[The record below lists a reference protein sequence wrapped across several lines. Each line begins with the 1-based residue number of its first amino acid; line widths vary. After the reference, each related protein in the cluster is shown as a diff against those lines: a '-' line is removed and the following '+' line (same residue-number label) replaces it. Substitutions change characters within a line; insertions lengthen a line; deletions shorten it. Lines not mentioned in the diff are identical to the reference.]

1 MTTNTHTLQIEE
13 ILELLPHRFPFLL
26 VDRVL
31 DFEEGRFLRAVK
43 NVSVNEP
50 FFQGHFPGKPIF
62 PGVLILEAMAQAT
75 GILAFKSVGKLE
87 PGELYY
93 FAGIDE
99 ARFKRPVVPGDQMIM
114 EVTFEKT
121 RRGLTRFKGVALV
134 DGKVVCEATMMCAR
148 SREARYVIDKSAFVH
163 PTAIVEEGASIGANA
178 HIGPFC
184 IVGPHV
190 EIGEGTVL
198 KSHVVVNGHTKI
210 GRDNEI
216 YQFASI
222 GEVNQDLKY
231 AGEPTRVEIGD
242 RNRIRESVTIHRGTV
257 QGGGLTKVGSDNLLM
272 INAHI
277 AHDCTVG
284 NRCILANNATLA
296 GHVSVDDFA
305 IIGGMTAVHQFCIIG
320 AHVMV
325 GGCSGVAQDVPP
337 YVIAQGNHATPFGVN
352 IEGLK
357 RRGFSR
363 EAITAI
369 RNAYKLIYR
378 SGKTLDEVKPEI
390 AELAETYPE
399 VKAFTDFFARSTRG
413 LIR

>member
-1 MTTNTHTLQIEE
+1 M
-13 ILELLPHRFPFLL
+13 
-26 VDRVL
+26 
-31 DFEEGRFLRAVK
+31 
-43 NVSVNEP
+43 
-50 FFQGHFPGKPIF
+50 
-62 PGVLILEAMAQAT
+62 
-75 GILAFKSVGKLE
+75 
-87 PGELYY
+87 
-93 FAGIDE
+93 
-99 ARFKRPVVPGDQMIM
+99 
-114 EVTFEKT
+114 
-121 RRGLTRFKGVALV
+121 
-134 DGKVVCEATMMCAR
+134 
-148 SREARYVIDKSAFVH
+148 IDKSAFVH

-357 RRGFSR
+357 RRGFMSAGIFIEGRYSGMILLVNTETEREWSR
-363 EAITAI
+363 ADCAAVSEMARIVASGIKNTSLLIEAKQEAEYYRNHDALTGLMRYDRFKESCQMLMDEGKEEYVLVASDIKGFKFITLNPKCPPSIFPCSSVLGHAFSP
-369 RNAYKLIYR
+369 AHQGYLLICPAQKIQIVLYHGL
-378 SGKTLDEVKPEI
+378 SQFLKP
-390 AELAETYPE
+390 A
-399 VKAFTDFFARSTRG
+399 D
-413 LIR
+413 

>member
-1 MTTNTHTLQIEE
+1 M
-13 ILELLPHRFPFLL
+13 
-26 VDRVL
+26 
-31 DFEEGRFLRAVK
+31 
-43 NVSVNEP
+43 
-50 FFQGHFPGKPIF
+50 
-62 PGVLILEAMAQAT
+62 
-75 GILAFKSVGKLE
+75 
-87 PGELYY
+87 
-93 FAGIDE
+93 
-99 ARFKRPVVPGDQMIM
+99 
-114 EVTFEKT
+114 
-121 RRGLTRFKGVALV
+121 
-134 DGKVVCEATMMCAR
+134 
-148 SREARYVIDKSAFVH
+148 IDKSAFIH

-257 QGGGLTKVGSDNLLM
+257 QGGGVTKVGSDNLLM
-272 INAHI
+272 INAHV

-296 GHVSVDDFA
+296 GHVSLDDFV

-325 GGCSGVAQDVPP
+325 GGCSGVQLQCLRHIFPKPHEGPEYSRFFPP
-337 YVIAQGNHATPFGVN
+337 SQEQAESNC
-352 IEGLK
+352 EGLILPDPAIP
-357 RRGFSR
+357 
-363 EAITAI
+363 EADP
-369 RNAYKLIYR
+369 RFG
-378 SGKTLDEVKPEI
+378 SEHP
-390 AELAETYPE
+390 
-399 VKAFTDFFARSTRG
+399 
-413 LIR
+413 

>member
-1 MTTNTHTLQIEE
+1 M
-13 ILELLPHRFPFLL
+13 
-26 VDRVL
+26 
-31 DFEEGRFLRAVK
+31 
-43 NVSVNEP
+43 
-50 FFQGHFPGKPIF
+50 
-62 PGVLILEAMAQAT
+62 
-75 GILAFKSVGKLE
+75 
-87 PGELYY
+87 
-93 FAGIDE
+93 ID
-99 ARFKRPVVPGDQMIM
+99 
-114 EVTFEKT
+114 
-121 RRGLTRFKGVALV
+121 
-134 DGKVVCEATMMCAR
+134 
-148 SREARYVIDKSAFVH
+148 SSAFVH
-163 PTAIVEEGASIGANA
+163 PTAIVEPGAVIGANV

-184 IVGPHV
+184 VVGAHV
-190 EIGEGTVL
+190 EIGAGTVL
-198 KSHVVVNGHTKI
+198 KSHIVINGHTKI
-210 GRDNEI
+210 GCDNEI

-277 AHDCTVG
+277 AHDCQIG
-284 NRCILANNATLA
+284 NHCIFANNATLA
-296 GHVSVDDFA
+296 GHVCVDDHA

-320 AHVMV
+320 QHVMV

-352 IEGLK
+352 TEGLK

-363 EAITAI
+363 EAILAI
-369 RNAYKLIYR
+369 RSAYKLLYR

-390 AELAETYPE
+390 ADIAAQHPE
-399 VKAFTDFFARSTRG
+399 VQAFVDFFARSTRG